1 MEYYRVNH
9 LITDRRG
16 TMDELSL
23 PYFFNGKD
31 MIERM
36 MILVYLPSI
45 ANINKDA
52 LMQEKIDKNLV
63 QNKKNIISPA
73 E

>member
-1 MEYYRVNH
+1 
-9 LITDRRG
+9 
-16 TMDELSL
+16 
-23 PYFFNGKD
+23 

-45 ANINKDA
+45 ANINKDT
-52 LMQEKIDKNLV
+52 LMQEKIDKNLI

>member
-1 MEYYRVNH
+1 
-9 LITDRRG
+9 
-16 TMDELSL
+16 
-23 PYFFNGKD
+23 

-36 MILVYLPSI
+36 MILVNLPSI

>member
-1 MEYYRVNH
+1 
-9 LITDRRG
+9 
-16 TMDELSL
+16 MDELSL

-45 ANINKDA
+45 ANINKDT
-52 LMQEKIDKNLV
+52 LMQEKIDKNLI